1 MSNTPRKRRV
11 ILTTD
16 CGTEMDDQ
24 WAIAHLAL
32 IPEIELAGVVT
43 THAMNIPAP
52 AAEFTR
58 QASQDVLDRI
68 GTIAPPVLAGSNVKL
83 PDAATPLANAG
94 TELIVAESRA
104 HSPED
109 RLVVLAIGA
118 ATDVASA
125 LLSDPAMKDRI
136 EVLAMG
142 FNGYPAGTDEWNV
155 KNDVAAW
162 QAILAAD
169 VPVTIGA
176 AEVCIKELV
185 LDPDQ
190 ARGWLNDG
198 EPLGEWLV
206 RLLADFVEANGEF
219 VAKVSGRPAAWPVW
233 DEVVVAHLLGLTTV
247 VQVKRPRLLDD
258 MQFDLST
265 PNGTVGWITEVES
278 EALWRD
284 LAFRVQAHG

>member
-1 MSNTPRKRRV
+1 MIHTPQKRHV

-58 QASQDVLDRI
+58 KASQEVLDRI
-68 GTIAPPVLAGSNVKL
+68 GTIKPPVLAGSSVKL
-83 PDAATPLANAG
+83 PDAATPLPNAG
-94 TELIVAESRA
+94 TELIVAESRE
-104 HSPED
+104 HSPEN

-125 LLSDPAMKDRI
+125 LLSDPTLKDRI

-162 QAILAAD
+162 QVILDTD

-185 LDPDQ
+185 LDPEQ
-190 ARGWLNDG
+190 ARGWLNGG
-198 EPLGEWLV
+198 EPLSEYLV
-206 RLLADFVEANGEF
+206 QLLADFVEANGEF
-219 VAKVSGRPAAWPVW
+219 VAKVSGRPEAWPVW
-233 DEVVVAHLLGLTTV
+233 DEIVVAHLLGLTTV
-247 VQVKRPRLLDD
+247 VQVTRPRLLDD

-265 PNGTVGWITEVES
+265 PNGTAGWITEVDS

-284 LAFRVQAHG
+284 FASRIQTHG

>member
-1 MSNTPRKRRV
+1 
-11 ILTTD
+11 
-16 CGTEMDDQ
+16 MDDQ
-24 WAIAHLAL
+24 WAIVHLAL

-58 QASQDVLDRI
+58 NASQEVIDLV
-68 GTIAPPVLAGSNVKL
+68 GTVAPPVIAGSSVKL
-83 PDAATPLANAG
+83 PDAVTPLPNAG

-104 HSPED
+104 HSPEN

-125 LLSDPAMKDRI
+125 ILSDPTLTDRI
-136 EVLAMG
+136 EVLAMA

-162 QAILAAD
+162 QAILATD

-190 ARGWLNDG
+190 ARDWLNDG
-198 EPLGEWLV
+198 GPLGEYLV

-247 VQVKRPRLLDD
+247 AQVTRPRLLDD
-258 MQFDLST
+258 MQFDLSA
-265 PNGTVGWITEVES
+265 PNGTAGWITEVDS

-284 LAFRVQAHG
+284 LAARVRSHG